1 MGLKILDL
9 SWNGFG
15 NEGAQAV
22 GEALKFNG
30 SLEELDIVWVTRETS
45 LATKHNAFID
55 DVTYV
60 YI

>member
-15 NEGAQAV
+15 NEGAQAI

-30 SLEELDIVWVTRETS
+30 SLQELDIQ
-45 LATKHNAFID
+45 
-55 DVTYV
+55 
-60 YI
+60 